1 MNHSEDII
9 GPLEPQAV
17 EALRAAS
24 RAPGGEGYWET
35 LHAAIMTRVAAAETQ
50 AWWMVLSRWTKP
62 ALAAAAVVMLV
73 ATAAMIAL
81 GAREPEPVAY
91 ADVLE
96 AQSPVPVQTADLTP
110 PRVARDATFQFVM
123 SSNGG
128 RAP

>member
-1 MNHSEDII
+1 MKDSEDNI
-9 GPLEPQAV
+9 GPLEPRTIAELR
-17 EALRAAS
+17 EALRA
-24 RAPGGEGYWET
+24 PGGDGYWDA
-35 LHAAIMTRVAAAETQ
+35 LHTAIMTRVAAAETQ
-50 AWWMVLSRWTKP
+50 AWWMVLTRWTKP

-81 GAREPEPVAY
+81 GARDPEPVAY

-96 AQSPVPVQTADLTP
+96 AQTQVPVQTADLAT
-110 PRVARDATFQFVM
+110 PRVAREATFQFVM

>member
-1 MNHSEDII
+1 MMDSEDRI
-9 GPLEPQAV
+9 GPLEPQTV
-17 EALRAAS
+17 EALRAKYS
-24 RAPGGEGYWET
+24 APGGDGYWDA
-35 LHAAIMTRVAAAETQ
+35 LHSAIMTRVAAAESQ

-62 ALAAAAVVMLV
+62 ALAAAAVVMIV

-91 ADVLE
+91 ADLLE
-96 AQSPVPVQTADLTP
+96 AQTQVPVQTANAAT
-110 PRVARDATFQFVM
+110 PRVAREATFQFVM